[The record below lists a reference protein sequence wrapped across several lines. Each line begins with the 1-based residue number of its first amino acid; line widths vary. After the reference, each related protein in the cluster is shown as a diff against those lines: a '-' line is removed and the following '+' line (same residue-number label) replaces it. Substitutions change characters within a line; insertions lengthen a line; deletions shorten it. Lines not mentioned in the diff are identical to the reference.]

1 MGQGYPPKDAK
12 RKQLNTKQVKQLNKI
27 CKLSFEQVL
36 AQIPSD
42 LLDPILN
49 YAPVYDFLMQNGQNP
64 ALNQMLDKAKHK
76 L

>member
-49 YAPVYDFLMQNGQNP
+49 YAPVCMTFLYKMVKI
-64 ALNQMLDKAKHK
+64 LFLIKC
-76 L
+76 